1 MQSEIMSPADTL
13 TSTITLTKNNTG
25 VSDRGEYKCQL
36 GSPNTNSKIDVEIF
50 EGMVNVLR
58 FQTHFRFQI
67 ECWLIGIGFIKCI
80 PEY

>member
-58 FQTHFRFQI
+58 FQTHFGFQI
-67 ECWLIGIGFIKCI
+67 ECWLLGIGFIKCI